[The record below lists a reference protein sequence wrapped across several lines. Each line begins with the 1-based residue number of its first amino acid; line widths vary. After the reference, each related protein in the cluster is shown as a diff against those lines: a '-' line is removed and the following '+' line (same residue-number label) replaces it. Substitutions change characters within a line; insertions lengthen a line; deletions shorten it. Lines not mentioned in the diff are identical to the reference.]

1 MYSLCIYAKRART
14 SWINGGSVRTVASY
28 ILAAAQCSA
37 PQILR
42 LPSDRFWIYN
52 DLSESRESLEAR
64 SLRQASSK
72 GDAAARI
79 SFVRWRI
86 MVMGRDSHTHG
97 PCVRS

>member
-37 PQILR
+37 RYRVFQVIE
-42 LPSDRFWIYN
+42 FWIYN

-79 SFVRWRI
+79 SFARWRI